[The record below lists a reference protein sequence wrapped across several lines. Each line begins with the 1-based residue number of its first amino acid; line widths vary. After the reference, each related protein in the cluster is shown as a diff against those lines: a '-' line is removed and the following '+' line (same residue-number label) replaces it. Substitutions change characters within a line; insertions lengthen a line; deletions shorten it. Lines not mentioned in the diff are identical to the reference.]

1 MCTAKVMIG
10 AAAVFFCFA
19 VDFSM
24 GSLVRVPAVTKS
36 AGIFLGKRTM
46 EIKCMGKHLAKKS

>member
-1 MCTAKVMIG
+1 MIG
-10 AAAVFFCFA
+10 AAAVFFGFA
-19 VDFSM
+19 VDLSM
-24 GSLVRVPAVTKS
+24 GSLVRAPAVTKS

>member
-1 MCTAKVMIG
+1 MHSKIHDWCSCS
-10 AAAVFFCFA
+10 FFGFA
-19 VDFSM
+19 VDLSM
-24 GSLVRVPAVTKS
+24 GSLVRAPAVTKS